1 MSGTDVDGVSIARA
15 EKSLLDGPSIVEV
28 AEIEVGLVLAEPRE
42 SGEQRIGA
50 EAIPLLVGLF

>member
-28 AEIEVGLVLAEPRE
+28 AEIEVDLVLAEPRE
-42 SGEQRIGA
+42 EW
-50 EAIPLLVGLF
+50 